1 MLKEFQEL
9 LDLPA
14 WSRLVEMATAQM
26 KMRQDQLLMPMH
38 ERTAVSI
45 DRPLPTDEFL
55 KGESSGVRLFTQLP
69 NIIMESAKAVIDN
82 EKEKEDGRNDA
93 ASSA

>member
-1 MLKEFQEL
+1 
-9 LDLPA
+9 
-14 WSRLVEMATAQM
+14 MATAQM

-38 ERTAVSI
+38 ERIAAGP

-69 NIIMESAKAVIDN
+69 TIIMDSAKAVVES
-82 EKEKEDGRNDA
+82 EKEKEDATRSR
-93 ASSA
+93 ASNEA

>member
-38 ERTAVSI
+38 ERTAVSA

-69 NIIMESAKAVIDN
+69 NIIMESAKAVIES
-82 EKEKEDGRNDA
+82 EKEKENATGSTGNT
-93 ASSA
+93 